1 MPKCSKAAKPS
12 KSVMRRGMIQGYRS
26 GLEKSIGEQ
35 LASLN
40 VSFDYECE
48 RIPYITK
55 GHTYTPDFKIG
66 NLYIETKGYF
76 LPKDRTKHLLLKEQ
90 YPEMDLRF
98 VFTNPDQK
106 LYKGAKTTYGEW
118 CKKHGFIFSKRSI
131 PESWLREY
139 LSKT

>member
-1 MPKCSKAAKPS
+1 MPKCS

-66 NLYIETKGYF
+66 NIYIETKGYF
-76 LPKDRTKHLLLKEQ
+76 LPKDRTKHLLLKQQ
-90 YPEMDLRF
+90 YPDMDLRF
-98 VFTNPDQK
+98 VFTNPMQL
-106 LYKGAKTTYGEW
+106 LYKGAKTTYGDW
-118 CKKHGFIFSKRSI
+118 CIKHGFSFSKGSI
-131 PESWLREY
+131 PESWIREF
-139 LSKT
+139 LCKT